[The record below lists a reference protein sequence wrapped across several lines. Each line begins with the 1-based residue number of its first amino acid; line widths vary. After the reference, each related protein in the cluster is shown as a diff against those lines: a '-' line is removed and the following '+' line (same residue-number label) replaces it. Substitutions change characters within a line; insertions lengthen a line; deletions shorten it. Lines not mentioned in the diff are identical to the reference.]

1 MGSLTFDFLT
11 ESFLF
16 SEDLIAEQ
24 FASIPDHDLEQE
36 LQRYRAFCISNE
48 KSLLSEVRSHPSNLR
63 VFSGLDRVSLDQL
76 KQSALYVEQYVIDD
90 PLVLLT
96 ARNSDL
102 GEAMNKL
109 LGMQARSTD
118 KAALTDK
125 IRFLKRITPMV
136 AAGFVKLLPVSV
148 LFDPPR
154 ETPIFTPIII
164 RDALPAEVLRLFRDH
179 ALVKSVR
186 RAGKVWRVEDELF
199 PCRAIY
205 IEFQGHP
212 NVHGEFCT
220 YHDNVVKLDE
230 EDRTVQLRSRGP
242 TARLRQNGSR
252 MGETV
257 SQSGGTRPVHSNV
270 GELML
275 AGSIGALYC
284 TRSELLAGVL
294 KMQIRPTD
302 SIPVHTTNT
311 VMNLELPLLTDVQI
325 DQLMRVRTEEGE
337 AFHNFRTELDKQ
349 LRYLRTIDDPEQAAE
364 KLKTRCT
371 N

>member
-1 MGSLTFDFLT
+1 
-11 ESFLF
+11 
-16 SEDLIAEQ
+16 
-24 FASIPDHDLEQE
+24 
-36 LQRYRAFCISNE
+36 
-48 KSLLSEVRSHPSNLR
+48 
-63 VFSGLDRVSLDQL
+63 
-76 KQSALYVEQYVIDD
+76 
-90 PLVLLT
+90 
-96 ARNSDL
+96 
-102 GEAMNKL
+102 MNKL

-154 ETPIFTPIII
+154 ETPIFYSDNYFE
-164 RDALPAEVLRLFRDH
+164 DALPAEVLRLFRDH

-186 RAGKVWRVEDELF
+186 RAGKVWRVEDELL

-205 IEFQGHP
+205 IEYQGHP

-220 YHDNVVKLDE
+220 YHDNAVKLDE
-230 EDRTVQLRSRGP
+230 EDRTVQFTIKRPDSAPSPERF
-242 TARLRQNGSR
+242 AVWVRQSVNR
-252 MGETV
+252 AAQDLYT
-257 SQSGGTRPVHSNV
+257 QTF

-275 AGSIGALYC
+275 ARSIGALYC

-311 VMNLELPLLTDVQI
+311 VMNLELPFLTDVQI

-349 LRYLRTIDDPEQAAE
+349 LRYLRTIDDPEKASRKAKDAVHELVEVQIRDISNKLASLKE
-364 KLKTRCT
+364 KLWFRAAISTIGLLAAVQTSGISLLASATAVVEPALEYRKEIKRHPAFFLWKILKR
-371 N
+371 